1 MQDILNMTPRFRR
14 LTEAQVDQRLVD
26 AIELAMA
33 PAIARYTTPMPR
45 KIVFANMDDVLCGNL
60 VRAALMVANVD
71 TMAVDQARSEGKITK
86 AQQVWCHFHGLLAE
100 RGLDLPELVAN
111 VVRDHQVFPGVF
123 KMRERFTQI
132 GVGIMAISNG
142 MGSFLQAAL
151 DRHHRLEIPIFA
163 QDLVFEDG
171 AYWGLELVHGEGMID
186 KGEIVNLAASR
197 HRVQPVACIG
207 DGPSDI
213 PMAEAVVKHGGFVV
227 SCGEKS
233 PLTLWCRE
241 HELVEGKDFLVYDKK
256 GGLHPEMRDLITGLV
271 PTVPRRKA
279 LAA

>member
-14 LTEAQVDQRLVD
+14 LTEAQVDQRLVE

-71 TMAVDQARSEGKITK
+71 TKAVDQARSEGKITK
-86 AQQVWCHFHGLLAE
+86 A
-100 RGLDLPELVAN
+100 
-111 VVRDHQVFPGVF
+111 HQVFPGVF

-213 PMAEAVVKHGGFVV
+213 PMAEAVFKHGGFIV

-241 HELVEGKDFLVYDKK
+241 HNLVEGQDFLVYDKK
-256 GGLHPEMRDLITGLV
+256 GGLHPDMRDQITGLV
-271 PTVPRRKA
+271 PTVPRRRA